1 MRYRKTAASPYT
13 GRMSE
18 EESTAEREAFEQL
31 VRDYRQS
38 MEKLEEI
45 IMPEAVRKRR
55 WRAEHSGTF
64 ARWLQRPEARFRPW
78 ARMGLV
84 FLCIVFGFFV
94 TQAARNARISS
105 FSYVLTHQPAVS
117 AAAKDEPSSVQ
128 ETVSVNTASADELI
142 ALPGI
147 GAALAQR
154 IVAEREANGAFRFPE
169 DLLAVS
175 GIGTKKLEVIR
186 TLIDFD
192 E

>member
-1 MRYRKTAASPYT
+1 MRYRKTAASPNT

-18 EESTAEREAFEQL
+18 EESPAEREAFEQL

-45 IMPEAVRKRR
+45 IMPEVVRKRR

-78 ARMGLV
+78 ARIGFV
-84 FLCIVFGFFV
+84 FLCIVFCFFV
-94 TQAARNARISS
+94 VQSVRNARIPA

-117 AAAKDEPSSVQ
+117 PAAKDEPSPVQ
-128 ETVSVNTASADELI
+128 ETVSVNTASAEELI

-175 GIGTKKLEVIR
+175 GIGTKKLEAIR